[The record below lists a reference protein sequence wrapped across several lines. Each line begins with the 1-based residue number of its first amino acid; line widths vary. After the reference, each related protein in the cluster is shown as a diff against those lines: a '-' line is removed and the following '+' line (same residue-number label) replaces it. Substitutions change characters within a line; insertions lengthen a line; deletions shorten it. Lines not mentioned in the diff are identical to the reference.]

1 MLIVRSL
8 VLVRLSAA
16 VLSAL
21 WITAAQLGEQRRES
35 GMGRRQRTNEKV
47 QAAGTNRETGSVF
60 YIRTTVSVI
69 FSAVTCAHACDC
81 LMCV

>member
-35 GMGRRQRTNEKV
+35 GMGEDSGQTKKSRPLV
-47 QAAGTNRETGSVF
+47 QTGKLDPYFTSEPQ
-60 YIRTTVSVI
+60 
-69 FSAVTCAHACDC
+69 
-81 LMCV
+81 